1 MNSVADQPV
10 SSRRHRERLILL
22 MTLAIGSA
30 LLAALVYWRF
40 FLSAHLILN
49 VEPASAIVSIDGQP
63 TGDRQLWL
71 SPGQYQFQA
80 EATGFASQAFT
91 LSLKS
96 GEMINK
102 TIQLVSL
109 PQAQAI
115 DSGQSR
121 WLTLSQVG
129 PALWRLNS
137 SDTDGFD
144 RIVRRSGEE
153 QLIASRPLAT
163 KPSLFRLGPNPE
175 LALLIENNRLG
186 VYDFNRYDLINQE
199 YRQLTAGDQSVTQA
213 VWSQVDSRIFYLL
226 NLTTGWQLRQ
236 ILPSG
241 EDDRLI
247 FEWSKDAFKEITLV
261 GQRDRYLYLEL
272 VAQSANGSV
281 NDQSLARLDIAEKV
295 LFPLTT
301 SGRATAGRLN
311 NSGQIAYLDNGELT
325 LMQVDG
331 EAKLGTDQRPSATS
345 FAWSENDQLIS
356 YTPGEFWRL
365 NPSADQ
371 ATVISVALTAPRL
384 EELVSFD
391 GRSVF
396 YLLNQKLYQLD
407 LGR

>member
-1 MNSVADQPV
+1 MTITADQPTTG
-10 SSRRHRERLILL
+10 RRHRERLILL
-22 MTLAIGSA
+22 ITLAIGSA

-40 FLSAHLILN
+40 FLSARLN
-49 VEPASAIVSIDGQP
+49 LSVEPTGAIVSINGQP

-71 SPGQYQFQA
+71 PPGQYQFQV
-80 EATGFASQAFT
+80 EAAGYASQAFE
-91 LSLKS
+91 LKLKS
-96 GEMINK
+96 GETVNK
-102 TIQLVSL
+102 TVRLVSL
-109 PQAQAI
+109 PRPQAI

-121 WLTLSQVG
+121 WLNLSSLG

-137 SDTDGFD
+137 SDDDGLD

-153 QLIASRPLAT
+153 QLIASRPLES

-199 YRQLTAGDQSVTQA
+199 YRQLTSNDQSVTQA
-213 VWSQVDSRIFYLL
+213 VWSQIDSRIFYLL
-226 NLTTGWQLRQ
+226 NLNTGWQLRQ
-236 ILPSG
+236 VLPNGS
-241 EDDRLI
+241 DDRLI
-247 FEWSKDAFKEITLV
+247 FEWSKEALKDIVLA

-272 VAQSANGSV
+272 VTSA

-301 SGRATAGRLN
+301 SGRATAARLN

-325 LMQVDG
+325 LMQIDG

-365 NPSADQ
+365 SLTADQ
-371 ATVISVALTAPRL
+371 ATTISVALNAPRL

-391 GRSVF
+391 GRTIF
-396 YLLNQKLYQLD
+396 YLLNQKLNQLD

>member
-1 MNSVADQPV
+1 MTTTADQPAA
-10 SSRRHRERLILL
+10 SRRHRERLILL
-22 MTLAIGSA
+22 ITLAIGSA
-30 LLAALVYWRF
+30 VLAALIYWRF
-40 FLSAHLILN
+40 FLSAHLTLT
-49 VEPASAIVSIDGQP
+49 VEPTSAIVSVDGQP

-71 SPGQYQFQA
+71 SPGQYQFQV
-80 EATGFASQAFT
+80 EATGYTTQTFGLT
-91 LSLKS
+91 LKS
-96 GEMINK
+96 GETVNK
-102 TIQLVSL
+102 TITLVSL

-121 WLTLSQVG
+121 WLGLSQVG

-137 SDTDGFD
+137 SDSDGID

-153 QLIASRPLAT
+153 QLIASRPLES

-213 VWSQVDSRIFYLL
+213 VWSQLDSRIFYLL
-226 NLTTGWQLRQ
+226 NLNTGWQLRQ

-241 EDDRLI
+241 DDDRLI
-247 FEWSKDAFKEITLV
+247 FEWSKADLKDIVLV

-272 VAQSANGSV
+272 VTPT
-281 NDQSLARLDIAEKV
+281 NDQGLARLDIAEKV
-295 LFPLTT
+295 LFPLTA
-301 SGRATAGRLN
+301 SGRAAAARLN

-331 EAKLGTDQRPSATS
+331 ESKLGTDQRPSATS

-365 NPSADQ
+365 NPTADQ
-371 ATVISVALTAPRL
+371 ATVIPVALTAPRL